1 MKFKRLFFTLV
12 LLMAGLIAISCVS
25 TSGDNGDGDETN
37 PPNFVSDP
45 CGGCKT
51 QENIGSV
58 TGIRFFSYVKNDGGD
73 GTISMTIGAGNNSTT
88 QQFNVKAGTSYV
100 FQASVPVEA
109 SSTTSF
115 TYVAQF
121 PGTPGY
127 ADSHDVSGFH
137 VTGAPFDLQMNPK

>member
-1 MKFKRLFFTLV
+1 MKNKHLLLAFI
-12 LLMAGLIAISCVS
+12 LLMACLIAISCVAKS
-25 TSGDNGDGDETN
+25 DSNGDNNEKN

-45 CGGCKT
+45 CPGCKA

-58 TGIRFFSYVKNDGGD
+58 TGIRFFSYVKNSGGD
-73 GTISMTIGAGNNSTT
+73 GTISMTIGAGSNNAT

-115 TYVAQF
+115 TYMAQF
-121 PGTPGY
+121 PGTPGFT
-127 ADSHDVSGFH
+127 DSHAVSGYH
-137 VTGAPFDLQMNPK
+137 VTGAPFDLQMNVK